1 MHAPLGKSDHSLIK
15 ILYRCQP
22 EQQADKMVCNYE
34 KADFTKMNDK
44 FAIDWDTFFDECKDD
59 VDLVWERF
67 IQKYNEAERD
77 CIPKIVVTTSK
88 KRFNTPLD
96 RKTLVRRKKKI

>member
-1 MHAPLGKSDHSLIK
+1 MIWKTATNIALLKT
-15 ILYRCQP
+15 
-22 EQQADKMVCNYE
+22 DKMVCNYG
-34 KADFTKMNDK
+34 KADFKKMNK

-59 VDLVWERF
+59 VDLAWEKF

-96 RKTLVRRKKKI
+96 RKSKYIERKNIDYEKDT

>member
-1 MHAPLGKSDHSLIK
+1 
-15 ILYRCQP
+15 
-22 EQQADKMVCNYE
+22 
-34 KADFTKMNDK
+34 MNDK

-59 VDLVWERF
+59 VDLVWEEF
-67 IQKYNEAERD
+67 IQKYNEAVRD

-96 RKTLVRRKKKI
+96 RKTLVRRKKKYRLWKR